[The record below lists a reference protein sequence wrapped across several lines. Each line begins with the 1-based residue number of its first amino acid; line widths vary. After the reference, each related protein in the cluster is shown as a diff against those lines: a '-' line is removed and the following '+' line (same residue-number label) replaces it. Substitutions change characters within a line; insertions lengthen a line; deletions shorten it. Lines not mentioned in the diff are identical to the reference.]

1 MFSVLE
7 FHLPL
12 SLSTDTLYPL
22 IHTSRPRIHFFRS
35 SSQLSNA
42 ILHLMYFEA
51 SLLLKKTA
59 SHFVPQYTPTFT
71 LTTVRSCSSD
81 NSWWQGS
88 VLIALEDAMF
98 EDMQE
103 RTCINVISQDRER
116 LSYTDVR
123 TSKLGQLMTET
134 QSSKSVLFAEVY
146 KLIRSDFVTDA
157 GSGTEIMIPQHM
169 MRS

>member
-1 MFSVLE
+1 
-7 FHLPL
+7 
-12 SLSTDTLYPL
+12 
-22 IHTSRPRIHFFRS
+22 
-35 SSQLSNA
+35 
-42 ILHLMYFEA
+42 
-51 SLLLKKTA
+51 
-59 SHFVPQYTPTFT
+59 
-71 LTTVRSCSSD
+71 
-81 NSWWQGS
+81 
-88 VLIALEDAMF
+88 MF